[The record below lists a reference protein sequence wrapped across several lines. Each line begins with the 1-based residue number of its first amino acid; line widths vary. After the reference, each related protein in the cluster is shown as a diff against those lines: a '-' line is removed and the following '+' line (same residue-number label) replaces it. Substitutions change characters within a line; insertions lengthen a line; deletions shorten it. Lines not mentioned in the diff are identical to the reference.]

1 MLFYYKKQ
9 CYNFAKI
16 CFFSTF
22 PPYIKTLFINAV
34 LIMKKVIQGAL
45 LPFVIFSAG
54 VLLIGCEQNQL
65 PETTSDKGETEQSLD
80 ASSNNE
86 APENLKSGNMLYIVR
101 DVADM
106 QMKAGEYIE
115 QLKQTQTDLES
126 AVNAQN
132 HEQLQTAATQLQTQL
147 KELNQVLESLNLKS
161 QEIDGIRANILSA
174 NEKVLNSSFLNGDLD
189 LSKVDLEKIE
199 QQMGSVQDE
208 MIKLASMMISSNDK
222 ESS

>member
-1 MLFYYKKQ
+1 
-9 CYNFAKI
+9 
-16 CFFSTF
+16 
-22 PPYIKTLFINAV
+22 
-34 LIMKKVIQGAL
+34 MKKVIQGAL

-65 PETTSDKGETEQSLD
+65 PETTSDKNETEQSLD
-80 ASSNNE
+80 VSSNNE

-161 QEIDGIRANILSA
+161 QEIDSIRANILSA

-208 MIKLASMMISSNDK
+208 MIKLASMMISSSDK
-222 ESS
+222 SSS